1 MKLINLI
8 ITTILWL
15 MEEQEALVEL
25 LEEFLGDHGLHYPN
39 RGQISFNCP
48 VCDEE
53 RNKHNL
59 EINYIN
65 NVYKCWSC
73 GDSEG
78 THGSLGKLFDKFGNR
93 KLKKL
98 YNILRPDEVE
108 TIVKKR
114 KPKVTLP
121 ENFTLFKDSP
131 KVYPVRRQAYNYL
144 KSRGITDEIIEK
156 FGIGFCDRGSHM
168 GRIVIP
174 SYNKKGTLN
183 YYVGRSW
190 DPNSRAKYRNPEAE
204 KDQIIF
210 WEDLIDWNKD
220 IYLVEG
226 AFDGMFLD
234 NPVVML
240 GKHMSELLFE
250 TIYNNAK
257 GNVIICLDGDA
268 WENAIKLY
276 HELNGGELWGK
287 IKIVKLPKD
296 RDVCDLKGEINE
308 YYVEIRD

>member
-1 MKLINLI
+1 
-8 ITTILWL
+8 

-25 LEEFLGDHGLHYPN
+25 LEDVLGDHGLHYPN

-48 VCDEE
+48 VCDDG

-59 EINYIN
+59 EVNYIDG
-65 NVYKCWSC
+65 VYKCWSC

-78 THGSLGKLFDKFGNR
+78 THGSIKKLFDKYANKR
-93 KLKKL
+93 YQKLF
-98 YNILRPDEVE
+98 NILRPEDNKKVE
-108 TIVKKR
+108 KK
-114 KPKVTLP
+114 KPKVVLP
-121 ENFTLFKDSP
+121 DNFILFKDSHP
-131 KVYPVRRQAYNYL
+131 VYPVRKQAYNYL
-144 KSRGITDEIIEK
+144 KSRGITDTIIEK
-156 FGIGFCDRGSHM
+156 FGIGFCDKGSHM
-168 GRIVIP
+168 GRIIIP
-174 SYNKKGTLN
+174 SYNKKGELN

-190 DPNSRAKYRNPEAE
+190 DPHSRAKYRNPEAE
-204 KDQIIF
+204 KEKIIF
-210 WEDLIDWNKD
+210 WESLIDWNKD

-257 GNVIICLDGDA
+257 ANVIICLDGDA
-268 WENAIKLY
+268 WGNAVKLY

-287 IKIVKLPKD
+287 VKIVKLPDD
-296 RDVCDLKGEINE
+296 RDVCDLKGQIDD
-308 YYVEIRD
+308 YYFEIRD